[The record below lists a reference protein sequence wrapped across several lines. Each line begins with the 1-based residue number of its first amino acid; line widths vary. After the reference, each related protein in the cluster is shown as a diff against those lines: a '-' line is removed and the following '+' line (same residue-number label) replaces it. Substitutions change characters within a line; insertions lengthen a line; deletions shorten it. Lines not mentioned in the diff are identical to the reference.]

1 MFQTVSARV
10 CNLLKQIWFKASL
23 IDHQKCFFNALLLPH
38 CTIVRYNIIYLS
50 VLQYRTSKVHSAEE
64 YMHLYTCTFV
74 LVLAPAYCFVLFTA
88 VF

>member
-1 MFQTVSARV
+1 MYVSNCVRV
-10 CNLLKQIWFKASL
+10 CNLPTQIWFKASL

-50 VLQYRTSKVHSAEE
+50 VLQYCTSKVHSAEE

-74 LVLAPAYCFVLFTA
+74 LVHLLHTVLYY
-88 VF
+88 V